1 MAVSNKRVVIVT
13 INIYWVVYLR
23 WQLLWCEPFEIFEV
37 KNNMSTILSLNHE
50 YTSDCISFKRDLRV
64 NSSFSNFVKNIFWK
78 ISVIKRIPRVVLKN
92 WTRYFTRSF
101 GFSIGP
107 SYTTLLILR
116 RLSKS
121 QSVLST
127 FWHITV
133 YFRISPSQFSSQ
145 FLQSFK

>member
-50 YTSDCISFKRDLRV
+50 YTWDLRV

-121 QSVLST
+121 QPVLST